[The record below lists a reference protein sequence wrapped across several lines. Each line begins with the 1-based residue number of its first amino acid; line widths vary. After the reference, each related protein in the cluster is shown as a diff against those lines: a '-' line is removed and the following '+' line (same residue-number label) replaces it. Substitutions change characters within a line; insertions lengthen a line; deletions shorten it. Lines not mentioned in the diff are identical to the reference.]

1 MLNSKIFREEIS
13 PDNSNGRL
21 TPPGELVMAVTSYQ
35 AQLRIESWFL
45 KLWGKAGFQ
54 LWLAVL
60 VATREPVS
68 TVRVESIL
76 TLNLPM
82 NYEETEPSIDNW
94 HFSHLSLFSQLAVML
109 LLQARLD
116 RVSFPLSCPVLVSL
130 NHLHVGYHSDTKDI
144 LSPLEPPPSEICWKY
159 KLCSIPGLPRRLEKL
174 SKAPQSMDSTY
185 STNMWALL
193 PDPKHLTNSMRVAWR
208 KASSPR
214 CLSLIS

>member
-13 PDNSNGRL
+13 PDNPNGRL

-76 TLNLPM
+76 TLSLPM

-116 RVSFPLSCPVLVSL
+116 RVSFPLSCPILVSL
-130 NHLHVGYHSDTKDI
+130 DHLHVGYHSDTKDI
-144 LSPLEPPPSEICWKY
+144 LSPLEPPPSEICWNCWIAEEVGETFEGAAIDGFYIFY
-159 KLCSIPGLPRRLEKL
+159 KHVSPLAGS
-174 SKAPQSMDSTY
+174 Q
-185 STNMWALL
+185 ALNKFNEGCVEESL
-193 PDPKHLTNSMRVAWR
+193 LTKV
-208 KASSPR
+208 
-214 CLSLIS
+214 SLNP